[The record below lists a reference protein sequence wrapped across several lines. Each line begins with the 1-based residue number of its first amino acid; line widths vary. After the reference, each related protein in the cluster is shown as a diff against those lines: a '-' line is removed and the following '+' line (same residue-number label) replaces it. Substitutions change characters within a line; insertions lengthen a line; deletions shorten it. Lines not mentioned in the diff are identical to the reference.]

1 VDTYYVSS
9 LIAVFVDT
17 AIFFLAL
24 SYLWLSL
31 DDFLLDCFFYA
42 RGIWR
47 KIRGLDRNPLTVEEL
62 AKKSEAR
69 IAVFIPCWHEA
80 EVVEHMLSLALQKIT
95 YKRYEIFVGV
105 YPNDPQTQARVDAI
119 CARTTQ
125 VRKVVN
131 PTLGPT
137 TKAQNLNSMFARMRE
152 VEGDDPF
159 EIVVLHDVEDVIHP
173 LSLKLYNK
181 FMPGNDMVQIPVFP
195 LPRAMRRFTSW
206 TYADEFAENHMK
218 DMVVREAIGAFVT
231 CAGVGCAFNRSA
243 LEVLGRLRNGT
254 IFRDTALT
262 EDYQLSLDMK
272 LHGFK
277 TAFVKEIPLGADAHI
292 ATRAYFPDD
301 IRAAIRQKTRWVTGI
316 CLQAWQMQG
325 WKGSMAVR
333 YALYRDRKG
342 MLGHFAC
349 VLGYPV
355 MFLAFALSAWH
366 SSDPHVVVAV
376 FRHTAIIFDSLCS
389 VIALAVWR
397 IAQRAVQV
405 GRIYGSRAALFSILR
420 FPWGNLINGCA
431 VFSAVYIYMLAMIR
445 REPLRWA
452 KTKHVFPVDA
462 VESRPARHD
471 QSLDLE
477 GVA

>member
-1 VDTYYVSS
+1 MDTHYVSS

-24 SYLWLSL
+24 SYLCLSM

-47 KIRGLDRNPLTVEEL
+47 KMRGLDHKPLTVEDL
-62 AKKSEAR
+62 GKKSQAR

-80 EVVEHMLSLALQKIT
+80 EVVEHMLSLALQKID

-105 YPNDPQTQARVDAI
+105 YPNDPQTQAKVDAI
-119 CARTTQ
+119 CARTAQ

-131 PTLGPT
+131 PSPGPT
-137 TKAQNLNSMFARMRE
+137 TKAQNLNSMFTRMRD

-181 FMPGNDMVQIPVFP
+181 FMPEKDMVQIPVFP
-195 LPRAMRRFTSW
+195 LPRGMRRFTTW
-206 TYADEFAENHMK
+206 TYADEFTENHMK

-231 CAGVGCAFNRSA
+231 SAGVGCAFNRSS
-243 LEVLGRLRNGT
+243 LDILGRVRNGM
-254 IFRDTALT
+254 IFRDNALT

-272 LHGFK
+272 LHGFSS
-277 TAFVKEIPLGADAHI
+277 AFVKEIPLGAAEHI
-292 ATRAYFPDD
+292 ATRAFFPDD
-301 IRAAIRQKTRWVTGI
+301 LHAAIRQKSRWVTGI

-325 WKGSMAVR
+325 WKGSLAVR

-342 MLGHFAC
+342 MFGHFAC

-355 MFLAFALSAWH
+355 MALAFALSAWH
-366 SSDPHVVVAV
+366 SADPHVVVAV
-376 FRHTAIIFDSLCS
+376 FRHAAVIFGSLYT
-389 VIALAVWR
+389 VIALAAWR

-405 GRIYGSRAALFSILR
+405 GRIYGPRAALFSILR

-431 VFSAVYIYMLAMIR
+431 VFSAVYIYMIARIR

-452 KTKHVFPVDA
+452 KTKHVFPTDA
-462 VESRPARHD
+462 LELERRP
-471 QSLDLE
+471 ST
-477 GVA
+477 